1 MRNTRLLAVF
11 SILLVALLP
20 AAGHADGFKTASPG
34 PDAAQISGIPGLP
47 GQDIFEVNFIEI
59 NGQNIVPRNTIWLEP
74 GTYTIKVQILAEFR
88 RPPAYRANSLRDH
101 PGHNVIELELEAGK
115 AYQIRGRFNREG
127 DEGDGA
133 PFSVVLHRVD
143 EVDE

>member
-1 MRNTRLLAVF
+1 MRNIKPLAIL
-11 SILLVALLP
+11 SILLAALLP
-20 AAGHADGFKTASPG
+20 AAAHADGFKTVSPG

-59 NGQNIVPRNTIWLEP
+59 NGQNIVPRNTLWLEP

-88 RPPAYRANSLRDH
+88 RPPAYSASWLRDY

-127 DEGDGA
+127 EGA

-143 EVDE
+143 E